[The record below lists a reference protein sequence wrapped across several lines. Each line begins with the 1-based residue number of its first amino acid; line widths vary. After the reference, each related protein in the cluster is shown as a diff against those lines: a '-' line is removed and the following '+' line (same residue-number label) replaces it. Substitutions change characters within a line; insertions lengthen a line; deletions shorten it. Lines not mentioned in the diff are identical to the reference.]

1 MNAQDLFAGYDVH
14 ANAEEMA
21 AEAVL
26 EGAGSS
32 GASFSCVFTVPN
44 AVSTGAITG
53 FHGAVTGR

>member
-21 AEAVL
+21 AEAAL
-26 EGAGSS
+26 EGAGTS
-32 GASFSCVFTVPN
+32 GAITGPN
-44 AVSTGAITG
+44 GAITGAITG